1 MSALGAADAKELAD
15 ALELLSLGAAD
26 AKELAD
32 ALELLSA
39 FKSGQINLAYS
50 RQSGHQEAPTQ
61 STLTRLSADV
71 AEAVI
76 LVSARS
82 NRNMMI
88 CQKVII
94 QHIMDYGTLL
104 ESLVDQ
110 KTKKK
115 QILQP
120 SKKK

>member
-1 MSALGAADAKELAD
+1 MFWWEQVSG
-15 ALELLSLGAAD
+15 LGAAD

-82 NRNMMI
+82 NRNMQGDWNMMI
-88 CQKVII
+88 LSKLI
-94 QHIMDYGTLL
+94 QLNMDYGTLL
-104 ESLVDQ
+104 ESLEN
-110 KTKKK
+110 KKK
-115 QILQP
+115 ANFTAIQ
-120 SKKK
+120 KKK